1 MEIGVIRVIGIQVSL
16 KLGKFSY
23 MKFVANIQLLW
34 LITYRYPHTP
44 LLVEV
49 CVAEPLTPRT
59 LDLEVP
65 GSSLASRVDSLDK
78 ELIPLCLS
86 SPRCG

>member
-23 MKFVANIQLLW
+23 IMKFVANIQLLW

-44 LLVEV
+44 LSVEV
-49 CVAEPLTPRT
+49 CVAEPLTP
-59 LDLEVP
+59 
-65 GSSLASRVDSLDK
+65 
-78 ELIPLCLS
+78 
-86 SPRCG
+86 